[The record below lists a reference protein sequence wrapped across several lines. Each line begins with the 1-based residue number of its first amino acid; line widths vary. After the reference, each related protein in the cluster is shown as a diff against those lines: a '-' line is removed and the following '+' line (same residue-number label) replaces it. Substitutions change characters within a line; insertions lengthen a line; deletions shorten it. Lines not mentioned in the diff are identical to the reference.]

1 MKTNFTKENFLV
13 LTNNESKIF
22 AIIRCFPGLQNITE
36 KLHQAISEDY
46 DADSIKIKDQSFKI
60 DENSEITEPQ
70 TILNDFDYEFD
81 FTAIIEANENK
92 FEENFTLTFAS
103 IY

>member
-13 LTNNESKIF
+13 LTNNENKIV
-22 AIIRCFPGLQNITE
+22 AIIQCFPLLQDITE

-46 DADSIKIKDQSFKI
+46 DTDSIKIKNESFKI
-60 DENSEITEPQ
+60 DENSEITEPE

-81 FTAIIEANENK
+81 FTAIIEADENE
-92 FEENFTLTFAS
+92 FEENFTLKFTA